1 MALSEKAKGK
11 QRAVDITSLD
21 QDSSGSATQPLQANV
36 PQSLVVRFTEDKVAD
51 VEIFITEKD
60 TVRDVKNAIRLE
72 RPELKNRRLRLI
84 HSGRLLTDG
93 TFLYSWLKKLDER
106 QKRASASP
114 EEVIGGFE
122 ESASSKPQST
132 VASWLHC
139 SVGREVE
146 QIEEE
151 MDDVSQAQQIQPAR
165 GFDRLASMGFSQSD
179 IATIRRQFHIQ
190 NDSFLTGDE
199 EFGHDDTYDEHA
211 RALEEQWIDSLDSTD
226 TTSLSGSSSSSS
238 NSSAMQGIVVGFFFP
253 FLPLFLNGHKPP
265 LPIFWENGSEHS
277 HNDSVVFS
285 RATQMGLVAGFM
297 INILFGMWRFLLDAS

>member
-11 QRAVDITSLD
+11 QKAIDIFPSVSNSPGPSTQSLP
-21 QDSSGSATQPLQANV
+21 GNV
-36 PQSLVVRFTEDKVAD
+36 PQSLVVRFTDDKVAD
-51 VEIFITEKD
+51 LEISITEKD
-60 TVRDVKNAIRLE
+60 TVRDVKNTIRLE
-72 RPELKNRRLRLI
+72 RPDLKKRRLRLI

-106 QKRASASP
+106 QKRASAPP
-114 EEVIGGFE
+114 EDGNGGLE
-122 ESASSKPQST
+122 ESASSNPQKST
-132 VASWLHC
+132 VANWLHC

-146 QIEEE
+146 QNEED
-151 MDDVSQAQQIQPAR
+151 MDDGLQAQQIQPAR

-179 IATIRRQFHIQ
+179 ITTIRRQFHIQ

-199 EFGHDDTYDEHA
+199 DFDHGDTYDEHA
-211 RALEEQWIDSLDSTD
+211 RALEEQWIDSLDNTD
-226 TTSLSGSSSSSS
+226 NSLSTSSSSSS

-265 LPIFWENGSEHS
+265 LPIFWENGTEHT

-297 INILFGMWRFLLDAS
+297 INILFGVWRFLLDAS

>member
-11 QRAVDITSLD
+11 QRALD
-21 QDSSGSATQPLQANV
+21 LESPAGPSVAGPSQPPPPQPNV
-36 PQSLVVRFTEDKVAD
+36 PQTLVVRFTDDKVTD
-51 VEIFITEKD
+51 LEITVTEKD
-60 TVRDVKNAIRLE
+60 TVRDVKNSIRRE
-72 RPELKNRRLRLI
+72 RPELNRRRLRLI

-93 TFLYSWLKKLDER
+93 TFLYAWLKKLDER
-106 QKRASASP
+106 QKRASAP
-114 EEVIGGFE
+114 EDGATE
-122 ESASSKPQST
+122 EAADSKGKST

-139 SVGREVE
+139 SVGREIE
-146 QIEEE
+146 QGEEE
-151 MDDVSQAQQIQPAR
+151 VDDSFQPAR

-179 IATIRRQFHIQ
+179 IASIRRQFHIQ

-199 EFGHDDTYDEHA
+199 GLGHDDNYDEHA

-226 TTSLSGSSSSSS
+226 NSLSPSSSSSS

-265 LPIFWENGSEHS
+265 QPIFWEDGTEHT
-277 HNDSVVFS
+277 HNESVVFS

>member
-11 QRAVDITSLD
+11 QKAIDIAPLSSDTSGP
-21 QDSSGSATQPLQANV
+21 STQPLQVNV
-36 PQSLVVRFTEDKVAD
+36 PQFLVVRFTEDKVAD
-51 VEIFITEKD
+51 LEISISEKD
-60 TVRDVKNAIRLE
+60 TVRDVKNTIRLE

-93 TFLYSWLKKLDER
+93 IFLYSWLKKLDER
-106 QKRASASP
+106 QKKASALL
-114 EEVIGGFE
+114 ERELDGFE

-132 VASWLHC
+132 VTSWLHC

-146 QIEEE
+146 QNEEE
-151 MDDVSQAQQIQPAR
+151 MDDGLQGQQIQPAR

-199 EFGHDDTYDEHA
+199 DFDHGDTYDEHA
-211 RALEEQWIDSLDSTD
+211 RALEEQWIDSLDNTD
-226 TTSLSGSSSSSS
+226 TSPSSSTSS

-253 FLPLFLNGHKPP
+253 FLPLFLNGHKPS
-265 LPIFWENGSEHS
+265 LPIFWENGTEHS

-285 RATQMGLVAGFM
+285 RSTQMGLVAGFM
-297 INILFGMWRFLLDAS
+297 INILFGVWRFLLDAS